1 MTFIGKVE
9 AAELYDVIHQAVIN
23 AGGVLN
29 YFETRQYVVNVAN
42 NYQKILEMMNGAV
55 R

>member
-1 MTFIGKVE
+1 MKKLLLAVAISLSFIGSVE

-23 AGGVLN
+23 AGSVPN

-42 NYQKILEMMNGAV
+42 NY
-55 R
+55 